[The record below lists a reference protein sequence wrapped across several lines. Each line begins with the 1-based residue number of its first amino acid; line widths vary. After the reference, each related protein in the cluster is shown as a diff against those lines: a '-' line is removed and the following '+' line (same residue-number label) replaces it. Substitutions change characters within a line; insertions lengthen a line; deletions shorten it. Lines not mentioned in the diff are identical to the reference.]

1 MKKVALI
8 LFVGLL
14 GFSINAQEKV
24 TVVEDA
30 KKSAKVVAEKKA
42 DPKAPVFE
50 FERKIVDYGAI
61 EKGSEGIYDFKFKNI
76 GKSPLIISNVKGSCG
91 CTVPSAP
98 KEPIMPGASGV
109 IKVKYD
115 TNRVGPISKTITITS
130 NASEPKKVIRVKGLV
145 KKESALSI
153 LEKKEKSMV
162 SNDNGN

>member
-1 MKKVALI
+1 MKKLALI
-8 LFVGLL
+8 LFVGLISY
-14 GFSINAQEKV
+14 SINGQEKV
-24 TVVEDA
+24 KVVEDVNKTNEA
-30 KKSAKVVAEKKA
+30 VAKVKA
-42 DPKAPVFE
+42 DPNAPVFE

-61 EKGSEGIYDFKFKNI
+61 EKGSEGVYDFKFKNI

-98 KEPIMPGASGV
+98 KEPIMPGASGI

-162 SNDNGN
+162 SKNN

>member
-1 MKKVALI
+1 MKKLI
-8 LFVGLL
+8 LLLFVGLVS
-14 GFSINAQEKV
+14 FSINAQEPAKAAKP
-24 TVVEDA
+24 A
-30 KKSAKVVAEKKA
+30 KKAKEVVADKKV
-42 DPKAPVFE
+42 DPNAPVFE

-61 EKGSEGIYDFKFKNI
+61 EKGSEGVYDFKFKNI
-76 GKSPLIISNVKGSCG
+76 GKTPLIISNVKGSCG

-153 LEKKEKSMV
+153 LEKKEKSMI
-162 SNDNGN
+162 SNNN

>member
-1 MKKVALI
+1 MKKLI
-8 LFVGLL
+8 LLLFVGLVS
-14 GFSINAQEKV
+14 FSMNAQEPAK
-24 TVVEDA
+24 TAKPA
-30 KKSAKVVAEKKA
+30 KKAKEVVADKKV
-42 DPKAPVFE
+42 DPNAPVFE

-61 EKGSEGIYDFKFKNI
+61 EKGSEGVYDFKFKNI

-98 KEPIMPGASGV
+98 KEPIMPGVSGV

-153 LEKKEKSMV
+153 LEKKEKSMI
-162 SNDNGN
+162 SNNN